1 MRLVTERRI
10 PGQVDDDGLTK
21 FEPGSDAI
29 DFWESLEGMRVT
41 VPAGTV
47 VGATRSFGDV
57 VLLADGADTA
67 GAARTEVGGLRQ
79 PEGGRLFERIFLS
92 RRIAGKMPDLQVGD
106 RIDSPL
112 TGIVDY
118 GFSNYRVQ
126 LLEPLPPSPP
136 AAGPQPACGE
146 RTELTRAPGDLTLAT
161 FNVENLSI
169 ARDAPRIA
177 RLGRA
182 VVEALGAPAIVALQ
196 EIQDDS
202 GPADDGVVTAQA
214 TLAAFVDA
222 IVAAGGPRYEAVG
235 IDPENNRD
243 GGQPGGNIRVALLF
257 DPARAELVKRGAAR
271 ANDPV
276 EIVGRGR
283 TMTLSLSPGRLAPA
297 SAAFDLRAGEGV
309 RKSLVAQFKA
319 GDRSLFVIANH
330 WTSKWDDDR
339 AFGARQ
345 PPRAPTGEK
354 RLAQA
359 KVVREFVDRLLGADP
374 EARIVVLGDL
384 NESEKS
390 PASPRSA
397 RRR

>member
-1 MRLVTERRI
+1 MPPPVRLVSERRI

-67 GAARTEVGGLRQ
+67 GAARTQVGGLRQ

-92 RRIAGKMPDLQVGD
+92 RRIAGRMPDFQVGD

-112 TGIVDY
+112 AGIVDY

-126 LLEPLPPSPP
+126 LLAPPPSPP
-136 AAGPQPACGE
+136 VAGRARSAATA
-146 RTELTRAPGDLTLAT
+146 RELTPAPGKLTLAT

-169 ARDAPRIA
+169 AEDAPRIA

-182 VVEALGAPAIVALQ
+182 VVEALGAPAIVALE

-214 TLAAFVDA
+214 TLAALVD
-222 IVAAGGPRYEAVG
+222 GDR
-235 IDPENNRD
+235 R
-243 GGQPGGNIRVALLF
+243 RRRSAL
-257 DPARAELVKRGAAR
+257 RGAWR
-271 ANDPV
+271 SIP
-276 EIVGRGR
+276 R
-283 TMTLSLSPGRLAPA
+283 TTAT
-297 SAAFDLRAGEGV
+297 AG
-309 RKSLVAQFKA
+309 
-319 GDRSLFVIANH
+319 
-330 WTSKWDDDR
+330 
-339 AFGARQ
+339 
-345 PPRAPTGEK
+345 
-354 RLAQA
+354 
-359 KVVREFVDRLLGADP
+359 
-374 EARIVVLGDL
+374 
-384 NESEKS
+384 S
-390 PASPRSA
+390 PAATSA
-397 RRR
+397 SRCSSIRPGWSW